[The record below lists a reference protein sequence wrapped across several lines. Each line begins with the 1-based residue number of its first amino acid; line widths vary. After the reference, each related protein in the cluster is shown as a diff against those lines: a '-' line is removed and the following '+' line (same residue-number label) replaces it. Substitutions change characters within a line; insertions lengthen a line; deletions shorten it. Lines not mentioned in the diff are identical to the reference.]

1 MNSIF
6 FATLTT
12 SRIQDSISDNVPA
25 PTPDIVWFKM
35 NEGIGTTLSNEI
47 VSQPN
52 GTTNGSWIDG
62 GQEFNGTTQS
72 AFTATNIEYS
82 SSSIV
87 TLSAWWSLDDSS
99 SIQILTESSS
109 SVDAQVPAFILYI
122 DSGEFIVGFTTST
135 GGRVRS
141 FTVPSIGVLTN
152 VLCVFD
158 MSTMNDG
165 THFGVV
171 KLFYNG
177 VQQTPTGTN
186 NTNTSTASASFAN
199 YQLSIAKRLLGGLYF
214 YNGKC
219 DDYRIY
225 NGELTGSQITAI
237 YNAGPQ

>member
-12 SRIQDSISDNVPA
+12 SRIQDSISNNVPA

-35 NEGIGTTLSNEI
+35 NEGTGTTLSNEI
-47 VSQPN
+47 GGQPN
-52 GTTNGSWIDG
+52 AATNGSWIDG

-72 AFTATNIEYS
+72 ASTATNINYS

-87 TLSAWWSLDDSS
+87 TLSAWWSLNDLTT
-99 SIQILTESSS
+99 IQVLTESSV
-109 SVDAQVPAFILYI
+109 SVDVSSPAFLLYI
-122 DSGEFIVGFTTST
+122 DSGEFIVGFTSTT
-135 GGRVRS
+135 GGRYHS
-141 FTVPSIGVLTN
+141 FETPTTGVSTN
-152 VLCVFD
+152 IVAVFD

-186 NTNTSTASASFAN
+186 NVNTSTVSVSFGN
-199 YQLSIAKRLLGGLYF
+199 YQLSIARRILGGLYF

-225 NGELTGSQITAI
+225 NGELTGPQITAI